1 MKESRGISVL
11 RTLQR
16 PIPRNSRRVG
26 EHNGRGRTRGGLQL
40 VSRLRLANSPEL
52 PVDALRRVHLPIRT
66 VSSNG
71 YDRKL
76 SHTRLR
82 VEPRRPRAE
91 EDVSACWR
99 SRGPEDGP
107 RASGRERR
115 GQAGAPPQLTAPP
128 G

>member
-66 VSSNG
+66 VSANV
-71 YDRKL
+71 YVRKL
-76 SHTRLR
+76 SYTRLG
-82 VEPRRPRAE
+82 VERRRPRAE
-91 EDVSACWR
+91 AVVSACWR
-99 SRGPEDGP
+99 SRGPGVGP
-107 RASGRERR
+107 SAGGAWRR
-115 GQAGAPPQLTAPP
+115 SATWGPPSRPAP
-128 G
+128 